1 MPPDQILNRNIPLDV
16 YKPERTIQALI
27 RVEHLHYDHV
37 SPNGSRITAIRGVNL
52 EIQKGELV
60 ALVGANGSGKST
72 LARHFNALHIPTRGR
87 VWVKN
92 LDTSLVPNHAAIR
105 ASVGMVFQNPEDQM
119 IASVVEEEVA
129 FGMENLGIPRLEM
142 LRRIRA
148 VLKEYNLWKER
159 KRPPHLL
166 SSGQIQRLAL
176 AGVLVMQPECILFDE
191 TTAMLDPV
199 GRQTVMHSIHEMHAR
214 GLTIL
219 YITHAM
225 EEAAQAARVIVMEK
239 GRIALDDTPQRVFR
253 NRARIEALGLE
264 LPLANSLARRLS
276 RCLPQVPKSIIAE
289 TELLDSLPAYT
300 TKKRKQIDRSESGS
314 LPCDPAL
321 IKIHN
326 LKHDYLTGTPL
337 QHRSLKGISLNV
349 QKGEVHALL
358 GPTGSGKSTLLQ
370 HINGLY
376 RPQSGTIRVDRYDL
390 NDPDLN
396 MQLLRSMVGLVFQNP
411 DMQLFEQ
418 YVGDEIAFGPKQA
431 GLTGSELRE
440 RVRQAMETVGLGFKT
455 YKDRFTIGLSG
466 GERKKVTLASA
477 LALNPHIL
485 LLDEPLAGLDPQSRK
500 DLLISLNNMVE
511 SGLTLILSSHNIDE
525 ITQLASHASLVHEGT
540 LTASGEATLIFSQPQ
555 LFEQAGLVA
564 PLASRLAGRLRTL
577 GWPLP
582 AGIYSETDLCSALES
597 LSGGKA

>member
-1 MPPDQILNRNIPLDV
+1 M
-16 YKPERTIQALI
+16 QALI
-27 RVEHLHYDHV
+27 RVEHLHYDHI
-37 SPNGSRITAIRGVNL
+37 SPNGSRVTAIRGVNL
-52 EIQKGELV
+52 EIQPGELV
-60 ALVGANGSGKST
+60 SLVGANGSGKST

-87 VWVKN
+87 VWINN
-92 LDTSLVPNHAAIR
+92 LDTSLVINHATIR
-105 ASVGMVFQNPEDQM
+105 TSVGMVFQNPEDQM

-142 LRRIRA
+142 LRRIRSI
-148 VLKEYNLWKER
+148 LKEYDLSKER
-159 KRPPHLL
+159 DRPPHLL

-176 AGVLVMQPECILFDE
+176 AGVLVMQPECIIFDE

-199 GRQTVMHSIHEMHAR
+199 GRQTVMHSIHEMHER

-225 EEAAQAARVIVMEK
+225 EEAAQAERVVVMEK
-239 GRIALDDTPQRVFR
+239 GRIALDDTPRSVFR

-264 LPLANSLARRLS
+264 LPRANNLARRLS
-276 RCLPQVPKSIIAE
+276 RWLPDVSQSVISE
-289 TELLDSLPAYT
+289 TELLGCLPDYKI
-300 TKKRKQIDRSESGS
+300 KKRIQANQRDPGLSAS
-314 LPCDPAL
+314 DPAL
-321 IKIHN
+321 IEIHD
-326 LKHDYLTGTPL
+326 LKHVYLAGTPL
-337 QHRSLKGISLNV
+337 EHRSLKGVSLSV
-349 QKGEVHALL
+349 QKGDVHALL
-358 GPTGSGKSTLLQ
+358 GATGSGKSTLLQ

-376 RPQSGTIRVDRYDL
+376 RPQSGTIRVDRYEL

-431 GLTGSELRE
+431 GLKGKELRE
-440 RVRQAMETVGLGFKT
+440 RVRQAMETVGLSFMA
-455 YKDRFTIGLSG
+455 YKDRITIGLSG

-477 LALNPHIL
+477 LALNPRIL

-500 DLLISLNNMVE
+500 SLLISLNRMVE

-525 ITQLASHASLVHEGT
+525 ITQLASHASLIREGKH
-540 LTASGEATLIFSQPQ
+540 TASGEAFRIFSQTQ
-555 LFEQAGLVA
+555 LFELAGLVA
-564 PLASRLAGRLRTL
+564 PLVPPLAERLRSL
-577 GWPLP
+577 GWPLH
-582 AGIYSETDLCSALES
+582 AGIYSENALCAELES

>member
-1 MPPDQILNRNIPLDV
+1 M
-16 YKPERTIQALI
+16 QALI
-27 RVEHLHYDHV
+27 RVEHLHYDHI
-37 SPNGSRITAIRGVNL
+37 SPNGSRVTAIRGVNL
-52 EIQKGELV
+52 EIQPGELV
-60 ALVGANGSGKST
+60 SLVGANGSGKST

-87 VWVKN
+87 VWINN
-92 LDTSLVPNHAAIR
+92 LDTSLVINHATIR
-105 ASVGMVFQNPEDQM
+105 TSVGMVFQNPEDQM

-142 LRRIRA
+142 LRRIRSI
-148 VLKEYNLWKER
+148 LKEYDLSKER
-159 KRPPHLL
+159 DRPPHLL

-176 AGVLVMQPECILFDE
+176 AGVLVMQPECIIFDE

-199 GRQTVMHSIHEMHAR
+199 GRQTVMHSIHEMHER

-225 EEAAQAARVIVMEK
+225 EEAAQAERVVVMEK
-239 GRIALDDTPQRVFR
+239 GRIALDDTPRSVFR

-264 LPLANSLARRLS
+264 LPRANNLARRLS
-276 RCLPQVPKSIIAE
+276 RWLPDVSQSVISE
-289 TELLDSLPAYT
+289 TELLGCLPDYKI
-300 TKKRKQIDRSESGS
+300 KKRIQTIQKDPGLSAS
-314 LPCDPAL
+314 DPAL
-321 IKIHN
+321 IEIHD
-326 LKHDYLTGTPL
+326 LKHVYLAGTPL
-337 QHRSLKGISLNV
+337 EHRSLKGVSLSV
-349 QKGEVHALL
+349 QKGDVHALL
-358 GPTGSGKSTLLQ
+358 GATGSGKSTLLQ

-390 NDPDLN
+390 NDPNLN

-431 GLTGSELRE
+431 GLKGKELRE
-440 RVRQAMETVGLGFKT
+440 RVRQAMETVGLSFMA
-455 YKDRFTIGLSG
+455 YKDRITIGLSG

-477 LALNPHIL
+477 LALNPRIL

-500 DLLISLNNMVE
+500 SLLISLNRMVE

-525 ITQLASHASLVHEGT
+525 ITQLASHASLIREGKH
-540 LTASGEATLIFSQPQ
+540 TASGEAFRIFSQTQ
-555 LFEQAGLVA
+555 LFELAGLVA
-564 PLASRLAGRLRTL
+564 PLVPRVAERLRSL
-577 GWPLP
+577 GWPLH
-582 AGIYSETDLCSALES
+582 AGIYSENALCAELES

>member
-1 MPPDQILNRNIPLDV
+1 M
-16 YKPERTIQALI
+16 QALI
-27 RVEHLHYDHV
+27 RVEHLHYDHI
-37 SPNGSRITAIRGVNL
+37 SPNGSRVTAIRGVNL
-52 EIQKGELV
+52 EIQPGELV
-60 ALVGANGSGKST
+60 SLVGANGSGKST

-87 VWVKN
+87 VWINN
-92 LDTSLVPNHAAIR
+92 LDTSLVINHATIR
-105 ASVGMVFQNPEDQM
+105 TSVGMVFQNPEDQM

-142 LRRIRA
+142 LRRIRSI
-148 VLKEYNLWKER
+148 LKEYDLSKER
-159 KRPPHLL
+159 DRPPHLL

-176 AGVLVMQPECILFDE
+176 AGVLVMQPECIIFDE

-199 GRQTVMHSIHEMHAR
+199 GRQTVMHSIHEMHER

-225 EEAAQAARVIVMEK
+225 EEAAQAERVVVMEK
-239 GRIALDDTPQRVFR
+239 GRIALDDTPRSVFR

-264 LPLANSLARRLS
+264 LPRANNLARRLS
-276 RCLPQVPKSIIAE
+276 RWLPDVSQSVISE
-289 TELLDSLPAYT
+289 TELLGCLPDYKI
-300 TKKRKQIDRSESGS
+300 KKRIQTIQKDPGLSAS
-314 LPCDPAL
+314 DPAL
-321 IKIHN
+321 IEIHD
-326 LKHDYLTGTPL
+326 LKHVYLAGTPL
-337 QHRSLKGISLNV
+337 EHRSLKGVSLSV
-349 QKGEVHALL
+349 QKGDVHALL
-358 GPTGSGKSTLLQ
+358 GATGSGKSTLLQ

-376 RPQSGTIRVDRYDL
+376 RPQSGTIRVDRYEL

-431 GLTGSELRE
+431 GLKGKELRE
-440 RVRQAMETVGLGFKT
+440 RVRQAMETVGLSFMA
-455 YKDRFTIGLSG
+455 YKDRITIGLSG

-477 LALNPHIL
+477 LALNPRIL

-500 DLLISLNNMVE
+500 SLLISLNRMVE

-525 ITQLASHASLVHEGT
+525 ITQLASHASLIREGKH
-540 LTASGEATLIFSQPQ
+540 TASGEAFRIFSQTQ
-555 LFEQAGLVA
+555 LFELAGLVA
-564 PLASRLAGRLRTL
+564 PLVPRVAERLRSL
-577 GWPLP
+577 GWPLH
-582 AGIYSETDLCSALES
+582 AGIYSENALCAELES

>member
-1 MPPDQILNRNIPLDV
+1 M
-16 YKPERTIQALI
+16 QALI
-27 RVEHLHYDHV
+27 RVEHLHYDHI
-37 SPNGSRITAIRGVNL
+37 SPNGSRVTAIRGVNL
-52 EIQKGELV
+52 EIQPGELV
-60 ALVGANGSGKST
+60 SLVGANGSGKST

-87 VWVKN
+87 VWINN
-92 LDTSLVPNHAAIR
+92 LDTSLVINHATIR
-105 ASVGMVFQNPEDQM
+105 TSVGMVFQNPEDQM

-142 LRRIRA
+142 LRRIRSI
-148 VLKEYNLWKER
+148 LKEYDLSKER
-159 KRPPHLL
+159 DRPPHLL

-176 AGVLVMQPECILFDE
+176 AGVLVMQPECIIFDE

-199 GRQTVMHSIHEMHAR
+199 GRQTVMHSIHEMHER

-225 EEAAQAARVIVMEK
+225 EEAAQAERVVVMEK
-239 GRIALDDTPQRVFR
+239 GRIALDDTPRSVFR

-264 LPLANSLARRLS
+264 LPRANNLARRLS
-276 RCLPQVPKSIIAE
+276 RWLPDVSQSVISE
-289 TELLDSLPAYT
+289 TELLGCLPDYKI
-300 TKKRKQIDRSESGS
+300 KKRIQANQRDPGLSAS
-314 LPCDPAL
+314 DPAL
-321 IKIHN
+321 IEIHD
-326 LKHDYLTGTPL
+326 LKHVYLAGTPL
-337 QHRSLKGISLNV
+337 EHRSLKGVSLSV
-349 QKGEVHALL
+349 QKGDVHALL
-358 GPTGSGKSTLLQ
+358 GATGSGKSTLLQ

-376 RPQSGTIRVDRYDL
+376 RPQSGTIRVDRYEL

-431 GLTGSELRE
+431 GLKGKELRE
-440 RVRQAMETVGLGFKT
+440 RVRQAMETVGLSFMA
-455 YKDRFTIGLSG
+455 YKDRITIGLSG

-477 LALNPHIL
+477 LALNPRIL

-500 DLLISLNNMVE
+500 SLLISLNRMVE

-525 ITQLASHASLVHEGT
+525 ITQLASHASLIREGKH
-540 LTASGEATLIFSQPQ
+540 TASGEAFRIFSQTQ
-555 LFEQAGLVA
+555 LFELAGLVA
-564 PLASRLAGRLRTL
+564 PLVPRVAERLRSL
-577 GWPLP
+577 GWPLH
-582 AGIYSETDLCSALES
+582 AGIYSENALCAELES